1 MASERLIGIIA
12 AAATPLRPNGTID
25 LEGLEQHCRRL
36 LDHGCDGINLLGTTG
51 EATSFSLE
59 QREEAMLAISRSA
72 LPLDR
77 FMVGTGAA
85 ALADTARLTAKAREL
100 GFAGALVLPPF
111 YYKNISAEGLADFL
125 EALIAKVGKKDLRI
139 YLYHYPQLSG
149 VPYPPDLVAR
159 FYQKYSEQMIGLK
172 DSSGELAYSLEIAR
186 ACRGFDV
193 FPSSEAAFGDANAAL
208 FAGCISASVNINAPL
223 VARSRKLAGATPGVA
238 ALKDATAI
246 RAALTGVP
254 LIPAIKWALAELFDD
269 AAWRQLMP
277 PLHPLSERDAASLR
291 AALSPTRFAELK
303 SAFR

>member
-1 MASERLIGIIA
+1 MPSERLKGIIA
-12 AAATPLRPNGTID
+12 AAATPLRPNGAID
-25 LEGLEQHCRRL
+25 LEGLEHHCRRL
-36 LDHGCDGINLLGTTG
+36 IENGCDGINLLGTTG

-59 QREEAMLAISRSA
+59 QREEAMLAVSRSS

-125 EALIAKVGKKDLRI
+125 EALIAKVGKKDLPI

-159 FYQKYSEQMIGLK
+159 FYKKYPDQLIGLK
-172 DSSGELAYSLEIAR
+172 DSSGDLAYALEVAR
-186 ACRGFDV
+186 ASPGFDV
-193 FPSSEAAFGDANAAL
+193 FPSSEAAFGDAGAAL

-223 VARSRKLAGATPGVA
+223 IARSRNLAGSAAGVR
-238 ALKDATAI
+238 ALKEATAI
-246 RAALTGVP
+246 RTALTSVP

-269 AAWRQLMP
+269 TAWRQLMP

-291 AALSPTRFAELK
+291 AALASTRFAELK
-303 SAFR
+303 SVFR